1 MIFARVGHLI
11 FFRRPGSRH
20 RGSAPHALND
30 RIASPRLLA
39 AEPILLEY

>member
-11 FFRRPGSRH
+11 FFRRPGSR

-39 AEPILLEY
+39 AEPTLLEY